1 MIWKIVRPRF
11 WILDRRVRQLP
22 RFLIPASILLL
33 GLGGQWVY
41 RRFLQ
46 DKLAVLD
53 SEQATAAFASFLLS
67 LFFIFIF
74 AAVVGLAD
82 ILYQLYLASDLELLM
97 VAPVPSL
104 AIFVVKLIQCS
115 RATLLT
121 ALLSGALLTALGM
134 AREARAPYFLFAW
147 LMVLSAMGTTTAAMM
162 SLIILLGRWLPAE
175 RARSWLPVA
184 LALLSVF
191 LIPLQGPVT
200 RWLLG
205 QSGLIAFLT
214 RALVEPKP
222 MALLTAG
229 FGGAA
234 LLTSLI
240 TYGIFDRAF
249 YNGWNRFQEVPAR
262 RRTGRRLVL
271 ARWTRSLPAPLRFV
285 LVKEWLVLGRTP
297 EGLLNLAQPVVM
309 SAVVGTF
316 AVAGGTTMRP
326 ALFWMLLLFLGFYLT
341 LSGSTA
347 QTAFALEG
355 QNLALMQSAPV
366 RAGTIVGGKFWAT
379 WLPGALIWSLL
390 LLIMGLLFEFP
401 HWQIG
406 LLVGISLW
414 GMSGALLA
422 AAAVSAWTMNFAE
435 PNPHRRLPTPAY
447 WLIMGLSL
455 TMAALTIVGALWV
468 VAHLLP
474 QSSLTIQLQALAGFG
489 VIRALLSDSVG
500 LPLTLAG
507 GQLAFAIGVRALWVA
522 GVRRLEQYEGV

>member
-1 MIWKIVRPRF
+1 MIWKIVRPQF
-11 WILDRRVRQLP
+11 WVLDRRIRRLP
-22 RFLIPASILLL
+22 RLVIPVSILLL

-41 RRFLQ
+41 HRFLQ
-46 DKLAVLD
+46 DKLAVLG
-53 SEQATAAFASFLLS
+53 SEQGIAAVASFLPS
-67 LFFIFIF
+67 LFFVFVF
-74 AAVVGLAD
+74 TAVFGLAD
-82 ILYQLYLASDLELLM
+82 ILYQLYLASDLEFLM
-97 VAPVPSL
+97 VAPVPNV
-104 AIFVVKLIQCS
+104 AIFVVKLLQCS
-115 RATLLT
+115 RVTLLP
-121 ALLSGALLTALGM
+121 AILSGVLLTALGL
-134 AREARAPYFLFAW
+134 ARRAGALYFLFAW
-147 LMVLSAMGTTTAAMM
+147 LMQLGAVGAVTAAMM

-191 LIPLQGPVT
+191 LIPLQQPVT

-205 QSGLIAFLT
+205 QSGLLAFLT

-234 LLTSLI
+234 LLTSLV

-262 RRTGRRLVL
+262 RRTDRRSVL
-271 ARWTRSLPAPLRFV
+271 AHWSRPLPAPLRFV
-285 LVKEWLVLGRTP
+285 LVKEWLVLVRTP
-297 EGLLNLAQPVVM
+297 EGLLTLAQPVVM

-316 AVAGGTTMRP
+316 AVAGGVTMRP
-326 ALFWMLLLFLGFYLT
+326 ALFWMLLLFLGLYLT

-355 QNLALMQSAPV
+355 RNLALLQSAPV
-366 RAGTIVGGKFWAT
+366 GAGAILRGKFWAT
-379 WLPGALIWSLL
+379 WMPGALIWSLL

-401 HWQIG
+401 HWQVG

-414 GMSGALLA
+414 GMSGASLA

-435 PNPHRRLPTPAY
+435 PDLHRRLPAPAY
-447 WLIMGLSL
+447 WLIIGLSL
-455 TMAALTIVGALWV
+455 TMAALTITGALWL
-468 VAHLLP
+468 VAHLAP
-474 QSSLTIQLQALAGFG
+474 ESNLTIQLQSLAGLG
-489 VIRALLSDSVG
+489 VIRALVSDSVG
-500 LPLTLAG
+500 PPLILAG
-507 GQLAFAIGVRALWVA
+507 GQLAFAIGVRALWMA